1 MSNKTDTLESKIDAI
16 DTKAANYE
24 TATNFEA
31 KKQEYVNALSTIEKS
46 LGRVERRLERMEFL
60 DAVLVDVLETRR
72 TSISEVEDAR
82 ANVRSIVDYDAD
94 YYYELV
100 DQNEKD
106 PYEQRVQQT
115 RSNVESAIDVL
126 KSELREE
133 EDKWL
138 QRVDAARNVQR
149 LFGDSRDMS
158 TTFNDIET
166 FVENRMW
173 DDSESITTLQ
183 ADWQGLK
190 KSWER
195 SGADWETF
203 QKEYDL
209 SNGTIALLKELA
221 KGNEVKLERMDESTV
236 SELFSV
242 DDLQDVA
249 KLTI

>member
-209 SNGTIALLKELA
+209 SNETIALLKELA